1 MQDGD
6 GSSTSTVVEPSSTES
21 LSTQTDEPI
30 TSRHQ
35 TSVDDSA
42 SNLSELEISTLL
54 QIQSSQM
61 IPLPTQPPNVEVFL
75 DFRFSHI
82 KLSPTIPPNF
92 FEFRFFGK
100 PILPNTP

>member
-54 QIQSSQM
+54 QIQSSSNSDLQGTSKAGNQTS
-61 IPLPTQPPNVEVFL
+61 IDRTLLPWLVTKVLCYKMTLFVV
-75 DFRFSHI
+75 
-82 KLSPTIPPNF
+82 
-92 FEFRFFGK
+92 
-100 PILPNTP
+100 